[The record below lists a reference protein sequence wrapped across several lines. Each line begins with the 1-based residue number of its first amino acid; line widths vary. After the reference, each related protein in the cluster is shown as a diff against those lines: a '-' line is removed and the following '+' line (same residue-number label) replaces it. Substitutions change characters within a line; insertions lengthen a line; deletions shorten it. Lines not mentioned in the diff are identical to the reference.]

1 MNTPEEIAE
10 LTERLAR
17 IRKLCDDLDK
27 ALGIAD
33 DHRAL
38 LTQMKSDMDAAYRA
52 LTTKR

>member
-17 IRKLCDDLDK
+17 IRKLCDDL
-27 ALGIAD
+27 GIAD

-38 LTQMKSDMDAAYRA
+38 RTQMKVIW
-52 LTTKR
+52 TPPTEH